1 MEQKIATIYCP
12 SCGAPARF
20 DIPSQR
26 YLCGYCGSKVEI
38 SEAVEQKRGFRKIQR
53 EKIRNSL
60 KDFKLFHTVCDGCGA
75 KIVIE
80 ANEALSTCPF
90 CGKSLVRSEYLHADD
105 MPESVIPF
113 RIVPEE
119 AKEKLQNWCDS
130 NRNRTEA
137 KQLRKH
143 IDELK
148 GFYLPYELVRG
159 PVHLSADRMDGSR
172 TYYCEGFLENEFIN
186 RSKQLDNLL
195 LDGMEPFDID
205 ELTPFDFGYIA
216 GQRVKIADINDR
228 TLEERTRNES
238 SSVYAPSIQN
248 VLETDKIDISADVGG
263 AIRLPVLLPVYYF
276 TDGEL
281 MAAVNGQTGKASVRA
296 LKDSHYYFLP
306 WWFKAIVATIVF
318 SAVICGAIF
327 LFSKDLVSSLC
338 IAGILA
344 LFFLIVTL
352 CLYSDTVRN
361 SFAVSSGRKIFTS
374 ESGKTVRSIADPVF
388 FEKIENKETPVVLK
402 FTTPLRII
410 EIILLCFTVLFLP
423 VIVALFVNGFDFK
436 RLELG
441 GSAVWFCI
449 FVPVVPIYL
458 LKFGIVELHDNPWI
472 YLYQDNGRLK
482 RYRKKH
488 EFRFKKGI
496 LSDLLRILFV
506 PPLSLAVWF
515 GIISFIVMVYLTAF
529 GF

>member
-1 MEQKIATIYCP
+1 MDQKIATIYCP

-26 YLCGYCGSKVEI
+26 YLCGYCGNKVEI

-60 KDFKLFHTVCDGCGA
+60 KDFKLFHTLCDSCGT

-90 CGKSLVRSEYLHADD
+90 CGKSLVRSEYLHADN

-172 TYYCEGFLENEFIN
+172 TYHCEGFLENEFIN

-205 ELTPFDFGYIA
+205 ELSTFDFGYIA
-216 GQRVKIADINDR
+216 
-228 TLEERTRNES
+228 
-238 SSVYAPSIQN
+238 
-248 VLETDKIDISADVGG
+248 
-263 AIRLPVLLPVYYF
+263 
-276 TDGEL
+276 
-281 MAAVNGQTGKASVRA
+281 
-296 LKDSHYYFLP
+296 
-306 WWFKAIVATIVF
+306 
-318 SAVICGAIF
+318 
-327 LFSKDLVSSLC
+327 
-338 IAGILA
+338 
-344 LFFLIVTL
+344 
-352 CLYSDTVRN
+352 
-361 SFAVSSGRKIFTS
+361 
-374 ESGKTVRSIADPVF
+374 
-388 FEKIENKETPVVLK
+388 
-402 FTTPLRII
+402 
-410 EIILLCFTVLFLP
+410 
-423 VIVALFVNGFDFK
+423 
-436 RLELG
+436 
-441 GSAVWFCI
+441 
-449 FVPVVPIYL
+449 
-458 LKFGIVELHDNPWI
+458 
-472 YLYQDNGRLK
+472 
-482 RYRKKH
+482 
-488 EFRFKKGI
+488 
-496 LSDLLRILFV
+496 
-506 PPLSLAVWF
+506 
-515 GIISFIVMVYLTAF
+515 
-529 GF
+529 